1 MEECKIKPVQFIFDD
16 GEYETLTAYED
27 IVSTNAPA

>member
-1 MEECKIKPVQFIFDD
+1 MEECKIKPVQIIFDD

-27 IVSTNAPA
+27 IEE

>member
-1 MEECKIKPVQFIFDD
+1 MGECKIKPVQFIFDD

-27 IVSTNAPA
+27 IEE